1 VRILDIEAAKL
12 ISRLVTSSVAVCE
25 IGRNHESTNQNHAD
39 ALGAADLHTGV
50 AYSLVVLLWGI
61 ISGVMPDDSH
71 VTVELFAVRCVSV

>member
-1 VRILDIEAAKL
+1 MRILVIEAAKL

-39 ALGAADLHTGV
+39 ALGAADLPTGV
-50 AYSLVVLLWGI
+50 AYSL
-61 ISGVMPDDSH
+61 PDDSH